1 MITIKYLHLDKLCK
15 EESVG
20 NITSTLRS
28 YASISN
34 LKVISSFEIL
44 I

>member
-20 NITSTLRS
+20 NITSNSRS
-28 YASISN
+28 YACIN
-34 LKVISSFEIL
+34 FKCKRDIFI
-44 I
+44 